1 MPQSSET
8 NVTDHSELSYP
19 IDSMRPAANG
29 IINMIGDSLVSLGW
43 TKIEAEEDKHGVV
56 KEWSHPACSN
66 PCGWLEAI
74 WCQQG
79 IEESE

>member
-1 MPQSSET
+1 
-8 NVTDHSELSYP
+8 
-19 IDSMRPAANG
+19 
-29 IINMIGDSLVSLGW
+29 MIGDSLESLGW
-43 TKIEAEEDKHGVV
+43 TKIEAKEDRHGVV

-79 IEESE
+79 LEESE